1 MFHGFLDG
9 FDYDLHGRTWISL
22 DVWLFALAGTALD
35 AIVVYTSVLL
45 FVTKRKCSLVVGR

>member
-1 MFHGFLDG
+1 
-9 FDYDLHGRTWISL
+9 
-22 DVWLFALAGTALD
+22 VWLFALAGTALD